1 MAASAL
7 NIGVV
12 GLPGGWSTELLLQAV
27 RDKGARGEIIAPD
40 QIAWRLDQGRVS
52 HQGGDLGRFD
62 ALMVKKLGQAYGP
75 DMHDRLALL
84 DLLAAGGT
92 PVFSR
97 PDRMDRLLNRLR
109 CTLALATAGIP
120 MPPTV
125 VCQNPAQAEAAL
137 ESLGDCLLK
146 PLYTSKA
153 KGMRLLQPGP
163 AAHEQLLGYQAQGHG
178 VIYLQKLLKLPGHDL
193 GLVFLGGSYLCT
205 YARGARDFQRLVGGN
220 PTGGR
225 YFAYQPS
232 TEVIE
237 LARRAQAVFGLD
249 FTCVDI
255 VESDDGPLVL
265 EVSAFGGFRG
275 IWEAHGLNAGE
286 LYVDH
291 VWRELGA

>member
-1 MAASAL
+1 MAVSAM

-40 QIAWRLDQGRVS
+40 LMACDLALGLITHRGR
-52 HQGGDLGRFD
+52 DLGKFD
-62 ALMVKKLGQAYGP
+62 ALIVKKLGKSYGP
-75 DMHDRLALL
+75 EMLDRLSLL
-84 DLLAAGGT
+84 DLLATRGV
-92 PVFSR
+92 PIFSS
-97 PDRMDRLLNRLR
+97 PARMEGMLNRMQ
-109 CTLALATAGIP
+109 CTLALAKAGIP

-125 VCQNPAQAEAAL
+125 LCQNPAQGVSAL
-137 ESLGDCLLK
+137 ERLGACVLK

-153 KGMRLLQPGP
+153 KGMRQIKPGP
-163 AAHEQLLGYQAQGHG
+163 GAYDQLEQYQAQGHG
-178 VIYLQKLLKLPGHDL
+178 IIYLQQFLTLPGHDL
-193 GLVFLGGSYLCT
+193 GIVFLGGRYLCT
-205 YARGARDFQRLVGGN
+205 YARGARDFSRLNGGQ
-220 PTGGR
+220 PTGGG

-232 TEVIE
+232 PPIIE
-237 LARRAQAVFGLD
+237 LAAKAQAVFGLD

-275 IWEAHGLNAGE
+275 IWEAHGLNAAE

-291 VWRELGA
+291 VLSALRR